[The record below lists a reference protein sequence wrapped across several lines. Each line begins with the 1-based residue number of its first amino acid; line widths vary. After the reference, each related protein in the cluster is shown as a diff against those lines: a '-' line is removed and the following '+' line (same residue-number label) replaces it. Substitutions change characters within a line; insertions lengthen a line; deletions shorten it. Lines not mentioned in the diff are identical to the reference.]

1 MGKSKYLGKTY
12 EGRWKVIERVYNE
25 KGQIKGY
32 KLENIFN
39 KETLY
44 VNHSRITLIDRN
56 ILTISKL
63 RQRMAIK
70 NGAWVWRF

>member
-1 MGKSKYLGKTY
+1 MSNKYLGKIY

-25 KGQIKGY
+25 NGQIKGY

-44 VNHSRITLIDRN
+44 VNHSRMTLVDRN
-56 ILTISKL
+56 ILSISKL
-63 RQRMAIK
+63 RQRNAIK

>member
-1 MGKSKYLGKTY
+1 MSCNKYLGKIY
-12 EGRWKVIERVYNE
+12 EGRWKVIERVYNK

-44 VNHSRITLIDRN
+44 VNHSRITLVDRN
-56 ILTISKL
+56 ILSISKL
-63 RQRMAIK
+63 RQRNAIK

>member
-1 MGKSKYLGKTY
+1 MGSNKYLGKIY
-12 EGRWKVIERVYNE
+12 EGRWKVIERVYSE
-25 KGQIKGY
+25 KGYIKGY

-44 VNHSRITLIDRN
+44 VNHSRITLVDRN
-56 ILTISKL
+56 ILSISKL
-63 RQRMAIK
+63 RQRNAIK

>member
-1 MGKSKYLGKTY
+1 MSCNKYLGKIY

-44 VNHSRITLIDRN
+44 VNHSRITLVDRN
-56 ILTISKL
+56 ILSISKL
-63 RQRMAIK
+63 RQRNAIK

>member
-1 MGKSKYLGKTY
+1 MSCNKYLGKIY
-12 EGRWKVIERVYNE
+12 EGRWKVIERVYN
-25 KGQIKGY
+25 KNGQIKGY

-44 VNHSRITLIDRN
+44 VNHSRITLVDRN
-56 ILTISKL
+56 ILSISKL
-63 RQRMAIK
+63 RQRNAIK